1 MTKTRAFIF
10 ARGGSKGI
18 IGKNLVNLNGQPLIA
33 HSILIAKKINSIE
46 KIYVSTDSD
55 QIADV
60 SIKYGVSI
68 IKRPKKLAT
77 DDSPEWLSWQH
88 AIKNSIDNDGD
99 FKKFI
104 SLPTTAPLRI
114 ESDIKKCL
122 DALKNKIDIVI
133 TATESK
139 RSPWFN
145 MTTID
150 SDGLTKLVIDNG
162 SYVRRQ
168 DTPNCYDL
176 STVAYVSTP
185 KFILSNNRI
194 WEGNVA
200 TVLIP
205 PERAIDIDN
214 QLDLDFARFLSN
226 RKNLQ

>member
-1 MTKTRAFIF
+1 MIKTRAFIF

-18 IGKNLVNLNGQPLIA
+18 TGKNLVNFNGHPLIA
-33 HSILIAKKINSIE
+33 QSILIAQKLSCIE

-68 IKRPKKLAT
+68 IKRPKNLAT

-99 FKKFI
+99 FSRFI
-104 SLPTTAPLRI
+104 SLPTTSPLRI

-145 MTTID
+145 MITID
-150 SDGLTKLVIDNG
+150 PNGLTKLLIDHG

-168 DTPNCYDL
+168 DTPICFDL

-185 KFILSNNRI
+185 KFILNNNRI

-200 TVLIP
+200 TVIIP

-214 QLDLDFARFLSN
+214 QLDLDFARFLSA
-226 RKNLQ
+226 RKNLM

>member
-1 MTKTRAFIF
+1 MIKTRAFIF

-18 IGKNLVNLNGQPLIA
+18 IGKNLVNFNGHPLIA
-33 HSILIAKKINSIE
+33 QSILIAQKLSCIE

-68 IKRPKKLAT
+68 IKRPKNLAT

-88 AIKNSIDNDGD
+88 AIKNSIYNDGD
-99 FKKFI
+99 FSRFI
-104 SLPTTAPLRI
+104 SLPTTSPLRI

-122 DALKNKIDIVI
+122 DALNNKIDIVI

-150 SDGLTKLVIDNG
+150 PNGLTKLLIDHG

-168 DTPNCYDL
+168 DTPICFDL

-185 KFILSNNRI
+185 KFILNNNRI

-200 TVLIP
+200 TVIIP

-214 QLDLDFARFLSN
+214 QLDLDFARFLSA
-226 RKNLQ
+226 RKNLM

>member
-1 MTKTRAFIF
+1 MIKTRAFIF

-18 IGKNLVNLNGQPLIA
+18 IGKNLVKFNGYPLIA
-33 HSILIAKKINSIE
+33 HSILLAQKLNCIE

-68 IKRPKKLAT
+68 IKRPKNLAT

-88 AIKNSIDNDGD
+88 AIKNSIVNDGD
-99 FKKFI
+99 FARFL
-104 SLPTTAPLRI
+104 SLPTTSPLRI

-122 DALKNKIDIVI
+122 DALNNKIDIVI

-150 SDGLTKLVIDNG
+150 SNGLTKLVINDG

-168 DTPNCYDL
+168 DTPNCFDL

-185 KFILSNNRI
+185 KFILKNNRI

-226 RKNLQ
+226 RKT

>member
-1 MTKTRAFIF
+1 LIKTRAFIF

-18 IGKNLVNLNGQPLIA
+18 KGKNLVNFNGHPLIA
-33 HSILIAKKINSIE
+33 HSILIAKKLNSIE

-60 SIKYGVSI
+60 STKYGVSI

-77 DDSPEWLSWQH
+77 DHSPEWLSWQH
-88 AIKNSIDNDGD
+88 AIKNSIENDGH
-99 FKKFI
+99 FTRFI
-104 SLPTTAPLRI
+104 SLPTTSPLRI

-122 DALKNKIDIVI
+122 DALNNKIDIVI

-145 MTTID
+145 MATID
-150 SDGLTKLVIDNG
+150 SNGLTKLLIDDG
-162 SYVRRQ
+162 SYERRQ
-168 DTPNCYDL
+168 DTPNSFDL

-185 KFILSNNRI
+185 KFILNNNRI
-194 WEGNVA
+194 WDGNVS
-200 TVLIP
+200 TVIIP

-214 QLDLDFARFLSN
+214 QLDLDFARFLIN
-226 RKNLQ
+226 RKI

>member
-1 MTKTRAFIF
+1 MVKTRAFIF

-18 IGKNLVNLNGQPLIA
+18 KGKNLVNFNGHPLIA
-33 HSILIAKKINSIE
+33 HSILIAKKINCIE

-68 IKRPKKLAT
+68 IKRPNELAT
-77 DDSPEWLSWQH
+77 DHSPEWLSWQH
-88 AIKNSIDNDGD
+88 AIKNSIDNDGN
-99 FKKFI
+99 FARFI
-104 SLPTTAPLRI
+104 SLPTTSPLRI
-114 ESDIKKCL
+114 ESDIKNCL
-122 DALKNKIDIVI
+122 DALKNSIDIVI

-150 SDGLTKLVIDNG
+150 SNGLTKLLIDDK
-162 SYVRRQ
+162 SYERRQ
-168 DTPNCYDL
+168 DTPNSFDL

-185 KFILSNNRI
+185 KFILNNNRI
-194 WEGNVA
+194 WDGNVA
-200 TVLIP
+200 TVTIP

-214 QLDLDFARFLSN
+214 QLDLDFARFLIN
-226 RKNLQ
+226 RKN

>member
-1 MTKTRAFIF
+1 MTETRAFIF

-18 IGKNLVNLNGQPLIA
+18 IGKNLVKFNGLPLIA

-55 QIADV
+55 QIADI
-60 SIKYGVSI
+60 SSEYGVSI

-88 AIKNSIDNDGD
+88 AIKDSIKNDGN
-99 FKKFI
+99 FAKFI

-122 DALKNKIDIVI
+122 NALNNKVDIVI
-133 TATESK
+133 TASESK

-145 MTTID
+145 MITID
-150 SDGLTKLVIDNG
+150 SNGFTKLLIDNG
-162 SYVRRQ
+162 SYARRQ
-168 DTPNCYDL
+168 DTPNCFDL
-176 STVAYVSTP
+176 STIAYVSTP
-185 KFILSNNRI
+185 KFILNNNRI

-205 PERAIDIDN
+205 PERAIDIDT
-214 QLDLDFARFLSN
+214 QLDLDFARFLSTKRN
-226 RKNLQ
+226 FL